1 MKQTTHYA
9 EPFFGSFDGKLQWF
23 FGTAVINFQQI
34 TFVQKQLKK
43 WTILLLGY
51 SLSKMS
57 HFVLKHSVVV
67 HSAIVNIKQG
77 QKLKLEVLVS

>member
-43 WTILLLGY
+43 
-51 SLSKMS
+51 
-57 HFVLKHSVVV
+57 
-67 HSAIVNIKQG
+67 
-77 QKLKLEVLVS
+77 